1 MNRTF
6 ADRRE
11 AGRVLSEDLRS
22 YAGRTDVVVL
32 GLPRGGVPVAFEVAR
47 ALGVPFDV
55 FLVRKLG
62 SPGQEELAMGA
73 IASGG
78 VVVINDEV
86 VDGLRISWDLV
97 DSEIARQRMELTR
110 RELLYRGGRRPIEV
124 QGKIVILVDDGLA
137 TGSTMRAAVKALRRR
152 RPAQIIVAVP
162 TASSSTCHEF
172 QKLADACICSA
183 TPEPFRA
190 VGLWYENFDQVS
202 DQEVCDLLA
211 RPAERSDPP
220 EPQAPLPG
228 MSSPDQAATT

>member
-1 MNRTF
+1 M
-6 ADRRE
+6 
-11 AGRVLSEDLRS
+11 
-22 YAGRTDVVVL
+22 
-32 GLPRGGVPVAFEVAR
+32 
-47 ALGVPFDV
+47 PFDV

-97 DSEIARQRMELTR
+97 DSGTARQRMELTR

-152 RPAQIIVAVP
+152 RPSRSSLPSPPRPRPPATNSRSWQMPASAQ
-162 TASSSTCHEF
+162 
-172 QKLADACICSA
+172 A

-220 EPQAPLPG
+220 EPHSSSARDVEPGPGRDDVTHAPVLPG
-228 MSSPDQAATT
+228 AGNPIAPFEASLARPGNNSERCRERRTWVPV